1 MYGYYREKLILGMRK
16 IGTLGSIDKKLLRVM
31 EIYTSL
37 TLNGLELHGNLVL
50 LTELITY
57 KLP

>member
-1 MYGYYREKLILGMRK
+1 
-16 IGTLGSIDKKLLRVM
+16 M

>member
-37 TLNGLELHGNLVL
+37 TLNGLELYGNLVL